1 MREDAVRGNKK
12 KTVLVVED
20 ETVNRELL
28 QFMLADEY
36 NVLTAVDGV
45 EGWETVILQPGRISL
60 ILLDIMMPRMNG
72 LQLLEKLKK
81 ERLTAHIPVIMLT
94 SERGAELQALQLGAM
109 DFIPKPFD
117 VPEIIQARIRRII
130 EFVESKSLLQDVE
143 HDGLTGLY
151 NEDFFVEY
159 CRRELQHDTTRA
171 LDMIAVDI
179 NQFHLI
185 SDAGGPEYA
194 NKVLQAVA
202 EGIQAAVTGN
212 FYLAGRRDMDC
223 FLLLTEHMEDHGV
236 ILRWIYGQLG
246 QVEKKTDI
254 SLRMGVYANVDRSMS
269 VESMVEAAA
278 SACDAPQE
286 GEEKAVRYY
295 DESRHRQEITNDRMI
310 TEIDQALREKQF
322 AVYYQP
328 KYFVRGEKPILY
340 SAEALVR
347 WRHPELGFIPPN
359 QFVSLFEGNGLIT
372 KLDEYVWR
380 ETARQIR
387 DWKDRLGVSLP
398 VSVNVSRM
406 DFFTPG
412 LVEKLLGI
420 VEENGIGI
428 EDLILEVTESAYA
441 EDVEHVIS
449 LVSQLR
455 EKGFKIEMDDFG
467 SGYSSLSMVTA
478 MPLDA
483 MKIDMKFVQGLVN
496 NKVGYELVELVIRM
510 AKSLSVPA
518 IVEGVED
525 EQQYKLMKQAGCD
538 VIQGYYFAKPVA
550 AAEFE
555 AILLQEKG
563 VQA

>member
-1 MREDAVRGNKK
+1 M
-12 KTVLVVED
+12 
-20 ETVNRELL
+20 
-28 QFMLADEY
+28 
-36 NVLTAVDGV
+36 
-45 EGWETVILQPGRISL
+45 
-60 ILLDIMMPRMNG
+60 
-72 LQLLEKLKK
+72 
-81 ERLTAHIPVIMLT
+81 
-94 SERGAELQALQLGAM
+94 
-109 DFIPKPFD
+109 
-117 VPEIIQARIRRII
+117 
-130 EFVESKSLLQDVE
+130 
-143 HDGLTGLY
+143 
-151 NEDFFVEY
+151 
-159 CRRELQHDTTRA
+159 
-171 LDMIAVDI
+171 
-179 NQFHLI
+179 
-185 SDAGGPEYA
+185 
-194 NKVLQAVA
+194 
-202 EGIQAAVTGN
+202 
-212 FYLAGRRDMDC
+212 
-223 FLLLTEHMEDHGV
+223 
-236 ILRWIYGQLG
+236 
-246 QVEKKTDI
+246 
-254 SLRMGVYANVDRSMS
+254 
-269 VESMVEAAA
+269 
-278 SACDAPQE
+278 
-286 GEEKAVRYY
+286 
-295 DESRHRQEITNDRMI
+295 
-310 TEIDQALREKQF
+310 
-322 AVYYQP
+322 
-328 KYFVRGEKPILY
+328 
-340 SAEALVR
+340 
-347 WRHPELGFIPPN
+347 
-359 QFVSLFEGNGLIT
+359 
-372 KLDEYVWR
+372 WR